1 MRRFMKAPRTGAE
14 ETQTAITD
22 RSPPFVKNKPSL
34 SQLLQPA
41 GEPWDGALEFHAVPR
56 RLAVAAGE
64 LDGAE
69 REIHRQLQ
77 RLLKRQ
83 AAHQAAHR
91 RGGEQVARAVVDCR
105 IAAVEVGEEARAVIA
120 HHADLR
126 RVKRHACEHGLL
138 RAQLRQAQEQRADV
152 VLVVVLAV
160 FRPRQKTRLRQV
172 RGRDVRTGDDLRH
185 SRGKVRAEAGVEP
198 AVVSHGRVDEE
209 EGIVAADAV
218 IEVADLLHLL
228 ARGDIARIDCV
239 KVQVLAAPVLRDR
252 AQLVSEVLAGEV
264 FKRRVRAQ
272 HCRRHAGA
280 LDTHRRDGGQRHRQ
294 RTSPEAGDVLNTCDT
309 LHGEYAPSEFVSA
322 QYTTFARRREDC
334 GENPAA
340 AEIKQP

>member
-1 MRRFMKAPRTGAE
+1 M
-14 ETQTAITD
+14 
-22 RSPPFVKNKPSL
+22 
-34 SQLLQPA
+34 
-41 GEPWDGALEFHAVPR
+41 
-56 RLAVAAGE
+56 
-64 LDGAE
+64 
-69 REIHRQLQ
+69 
-77 RLLKRQ
+77 
-83 AAHQAAHR
+83 
-91 RGGEQVARAVVDCR
+91 
-105 IAAVEVGEEARAVIA
+105 
-120 HHADLR
+120 
-126 RVKRHACEHGLL
+126 
-138 RAQLRQAQEQRADV
+138 
-152 VLVVVLAV
+152 
-160 FRPRQKTRLRQV
+160 
-172 RGRDVRTGDDLRH
+172 
-185 SRGKVRAEAGVEP
+185 
-198 AVVSHGRVDEE
+198 VSHGRVDEE

-272 HCRRHAGA
+272 HCRRHDGA